1 MKKGK
6 KRKYCKYLLS
16 FEMEDFNNGEIFCG
30 LVTDVNVIQ
39 MFQTLHSLIQT
50 WCKRLVITAFD
61 V

>member
-50 WCKRLVITAFD
+50 
-61 V
+61 